1 MKALRSI
8 VRLVVVALPV
18 IVTATSCE
26 HKDIECPGATQD
38 VHILFEW
45 DKAADADVAGMT
57 LFFYPQDAHGRIW
70 RFDIAGRDGGHVELP
85 PGMYSLTA
93 CNNDLPGITLE
104 DTYSPSAIR
113 ATASRK
119 VADGIYSGTGMLYGV
134 TVSRLEVTPC
144 GVRYVTGDGT
154 VKECG
159 RGLVRC
165 RPDSMATEYTVRLGH
180 VSGIGH
186 IRSATAVLEGV
197 RASMLLESARATGT
211 SAALAMN
218 MAVDR
223 ERSMLSGRGCAFA
236 PPEPGAASYRLLLSV
251 VRTDGKTVACRVE
264 IKRGNLNFI
273 SRHRVIITADGVAVP
288 DDGPGSGDIGGIDA
302 AVDGWDVVETDVEPA
317 I

>member
-38 VHILFEW
+38 VHILFKW

-85 PGMYSLTA
+85 PGRYSLTA

-144 GVRYVTGDGT
+144 GVRYVIGDGT

-165 RPDSMATEYTVRLGH
+165 SPDSMATEYTVRARDTTH
-180 VSGIGH
+180 TSPC
-186 IRSATAVLEGV
+186 SAPST
-197 RASMLLESARATGT
+197 T
-211 SAALAMN
+211 
-218 MAVDR
+218 
-223 ERSMLSGRGCAFA
+223 
-236 PPEPGAASYRLLLSV
+236 PQAAS
-251 VRTDGKTVACRVE
+251 
-264 IKRGNLNFI
+264 
-273 SRHRVIITADGVAVP
+273 
-288 DDGPGSGDIGGIDA
+288 GSGLTSTLPKRISSTEA
-302 AVDGWDVVETDVEPA
+302 PQATVC
-317 I
+317 